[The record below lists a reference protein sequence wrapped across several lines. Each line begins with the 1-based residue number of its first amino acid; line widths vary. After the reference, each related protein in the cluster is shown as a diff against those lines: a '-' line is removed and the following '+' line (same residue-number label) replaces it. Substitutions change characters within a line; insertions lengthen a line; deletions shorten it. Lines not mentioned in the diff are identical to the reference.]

1 MTPPETP
8 AMAAISLPIRP
19 ISAEAFAPFGRLY
32 RPEGPR
38 SFGRDNFDGWV
49 MPFRAEGPARL
60 QYVRYK
66 PRAMTVEIIE
76 RHLHVTETRQQ
87 ISGPHCV
94 LVVAPPSDAPPA
106 PEAMTA
112 FDLTSHGI
120 MLHPGTWHSIDA
132 YPLGDAPGDYLFLSE
147 EATVAELFDGTP
159 EPKRSRVHRFE
170 GVTVRIG

>member
-1 MTPPETP
+1 MT
-8 AMAAISLPIRP
+8 AIILPIRP
-19 ISAEAFAPFGRLY
+19 ISAEAFRPFGRIFA
-32 RPEGPR
+32 PDGPR

-49 MPFRAEGPARL
+49 MPFRAGGPVRL

-87 ISGPHCV
+87 ISGPDCV
-94 LVVAPPSDAPPA
+94 LVVAPSADAPPR

-112 FDLTSHGI
+112 FNLMGHGI

-147 EATVAELFDGTP
+147 EATVSELFDGTP
-159 EPKRSRVHRFE
+159 EPVRSQVHRFDE
-170 GVTVRIG
+170 DGTRLVIA

>member
-1 MTPPETP
+1 MTVV
-8 AMAAISLPIRP
+8 SLPIVP
-19 ISAEAFAPFGRLY
+19 ISAEAFRPFGRLF

-60 QYVRYK
+60 QYVRYH

-76 RHLHVTETRQQ
+76 RHLHVTETRQR
-87 ISGPHCV
+87 ISGSDCV
-94 LVVAPPSDAPPA
+94 LVVAPSSDAPPA
-106 PEAMTA
+106 PASMTA
-112 FDLTSHGI
+112 FNLMGHGI

-147 EATVAELFDGTP
+147 DATVSELFDGTP
-159 EPKRSRVHRFE
+159 VPKRTQVHRFGE

>member
-1 MTPPETP
+1 
-8 AMAAISLPIRP
+8 MAVISLPVMR
-19 ISAEAFAPFGRLY
+19 ISAEAFRPFGRLFA
-32 RPEGPR
+32 PEGAR

-49 MPFRAEGPARL
+49 MPFQAEGPVRL

-76 RHLHVTETRQQ
+76 RHRHVTETRQQ

-94 LVVAPPSDAPPA
+94 LVVAPSSETPPA
-106 PEAMTA
+106 PESMTA
-112 FDLTSHGI
+112 FDLCGHGI

-132 YPLGDAPGDYLFLSE
+132 YPLGGVAGDYLFLSE
-147 EATVAELFDGTP
+147 EATVSELFDGTP
-159 EPKRSRVHRFE
+159 EPKRTQVHRFGD

>member
-1 MTPPETP
+1 
-8 AMAAISLPIRP
+8 
-19 ISAEAFAPFGRLY
+19 
-32 RPEGPR
+32 
-38 SFGRDNFDGWV
+38 

-94 LVVAPPSDAPPA
+94 LVVAPSSDAPPA

-112 FDLTSHGI
+112 FDLMGHGI

-132 YPLGDAPGDYLFLSE
+132 YPLGDAPGDYFSFPRRRPWRSCST
-147 EATVAELFDGTP
+147 AR
-159 EPKRSRVHRFE
+159 RSRSAPGPPVRGRGGADRE
-170 GVTVRIG
+170 GYAS